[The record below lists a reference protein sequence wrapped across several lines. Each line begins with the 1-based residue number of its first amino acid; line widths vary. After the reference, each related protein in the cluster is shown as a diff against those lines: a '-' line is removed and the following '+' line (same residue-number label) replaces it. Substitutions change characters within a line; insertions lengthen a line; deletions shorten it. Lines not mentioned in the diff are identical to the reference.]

1 MPGPYGRKPENRDPQ
16 FAEFSDQRLKANGWS
31 QAQIDAVVYKMDAE
45 TMGRYGHSQQDIKN
59 YVQDTAEYK
68 LTGVTGARDG
78 YTGQEGQWDKTASDS
93 ERAPTA
99 QEISEHNKNLK
110 VGERTKTGSYADANT
125 RQAEQTLDKPH
136 RPATPQQIRGTTTMD
151 PQQIEKKTNLGSY
164 ADKHPRTA
172 QQTGGTAPATPQ
184 EIRNLPSQTGIP
196 SEQNQ
201 KNAAVHAER
210 TRIANQAKLDKQ
222 KQLNKPRQDKARAAN
237 QAQEKH
243 EAAGGK
249 PAGYENY
256 SPEAKAAYDRARRN
270 RSVREQVE
278 KNKSWF

>member
-1 MPGPYGRKPENRDPQ
+1 MPGKYGRKPENRDPQ
-16 FAEFSDQRLKANGWS
+16 FAKFSDQRLKANGWT

-59 YVQDTAEYK
+59 FVQDTHEYK
-68 LTGVTGARDG
+68 LTGTRGQRDG
-78 YTGQEGQWDKTASDS
+78 YSGQEGQWSSTGSDS

-110 VGERTKTGSYADANT
+110 VGERTKTGAYADANT

-164 ADKHPRTA
+164 ADKHTRTA

-201 KNAAVHAER
+201 KNKEVHFQRQQAAAAAKR
-210 TRIANQAKLDKQ
+210 ANQGKL
-222 KQLNKPRQDKARAAN
+222 NTERQTNARQAN
-237 QAQEKH
+237 QQESNRQ
-243 EAAGGK
+243 AAGGFPK
-249 PAGYENY
+249 DWYKM
-256 SPEAKAAYDRARRN
+256 SPQAKQAYIKQRKANRN
-270 RSVREQVE
+270 P
-278 KNKSWF
+278 KFTL